1 MWDEGWPNSVPSLP
15 KRNKSKGRRLSVA
28 VLRVRRK
35 TQQDLDIGC
44 LLLGDVRFFSDT
56 AGPPPGFA
64 ASIVRGKGYDL
75 ADSAVVFNFGEPLQR
90 LVAESVELDLTE
102 PWHRPGLVFGDP
114 HLA

>member
-1 MWDEGWPNSVPSLP
+1 MPARGTVRPASRLRDEIE
-15 KRNKSKGRRLSVA
+15 RY
-28 VLRVRRK
+28 RK
-35 TQQDLDIGC
+35 APIRTQQDLDIGC